1 MFTSK
6 TAGLFAV
13 ALTAAIALR
22 SEAASAAFPSHETA
36 AQILAE
42 TQRVADW
49 QLAHLDTSYVPIK
62 PADDKSQRGWVYGAF
77 FVGLT
82 ALAERS
88 PDPKYAE
95 AVFAQGKRQNWG
107 LERRLFHADDYV
119 IGQSWI
125 WAYER
130 AHDPKMIAPI
140 KARLDAIAAAAPKV
154 SLEFGDDPPPGVE
167 HACQLRWCWS
177 DALFMGP
184 PAWAELSRATADPKY
199 LLYAD
204 GEYWA
209 TVDYLFDKKE
219 SLFSRDSRFFARHG
233 PHGERIF
240 WSRGNGW
247 VYAGLARMLQFLP
260 RDYPSRP
267 RYETLFRK
275 MSERLVALQKP
286 DGCWS
291 ASLLAPPEGMPPE
304 TSGTGFFT
312 FGLAYGVKAGL
323 LPEPRFRAAAMR
335 GWAALKAAVHPDG
348 KLGWVQPI
356 GAAPDAVSADDTQLY
371 GVGAFLLAGSAMFD
385 LAAPAGTQLTIRNP
399 LDLAHVAAE
408 VEIPASLLPR
418 GILSGEWVVAVEG
431 QIAPLQILKRGSAV
445 AVLDL
450 PAHGSV
456 EAVVRRRVPSDPA
469 PDDFVRA
476 TIPVKQGDGYRQMPR
491 FVVPKSHVIHDPL
504 FPIEGAGWE
513 SDRAG
518 YRVYLDKRNTVD
530 VFGKKLPG
538 AVLHLIGQGRDPYKG
553 SYHDESDWG
562 MDIWH
567 VGDSLGAGSLG
578 VLRGGMATQIGDT
591 RRIVAAVESSGP
603 VVAAM
608 RIESGGWRMGRRPA
622 NLIVRYSIASG
633 SRLMMVSASASR
645 GVLLVAGFGKYPNT
659 VFIRSDAATGW
670 GYVATWG
677 QQSENGKD
685 VVGMALF
692 YPVAEVSSATDD
704 GRSYYVRFKN
714 PAKAR
719 YAVAAAWVKEGGG
732 ITDEAGFRAYLD
744 QTAAELS
751 HPAVVTAGGGQPT
764 APW

>member
-1 MFTSK
+1 MIKFGA
-6 TAGLFAV
+6 AGLFAA
-13 ALTAAIALR
+13 ALSAAIALR
-22 SEAASAAFPSHETA
+22 GEAASAASPSHETA

-49 QLAHLDTSYVPIK
+49 QLAHLDTFYVASK
-62 PADDKSQRGWVYGAF
+62 PADDKSQRGWVYGAL

-82 ALAERS
+82 ALADRS

-95 AVFAQGKRQNWG
+95 AVFAQGKRQDWG
-107 LERRLFHADDYV
+107 LENRPFHADDYV

-140 KARLDAIAAAAPKV
+140 KARLDAIAAAAPKA
-154 SLEFGDDPPPGVE
+154 SLEFGDDPPSGVE
-167 HACQLRWCWS
+167 RTCQMRWCWS
-177 DALFMGP
+177 DALFMAP
-184 PAWAELSRATADPKY
+184 PAWAELSRATRDPKY
-199 LLYAD
+199 LSFAD
-204 GEYWA
+204 EEYWA
-209 TVDYLFDKKE
+209 TTAYLFDEKE
-219 SLFSRDSRFFARHG
+219 NLFSRDSRFFERRG

-247 VYAGLARMLQFLP
+247 VYAGLARTLQFLP
-260 RDYPSRP
+260 RDYSSRP
-267 RYETLFRK
+267 RYAALFRK
-275 MSERLVALQKP
+275 MSERLVALQRP
-286 DGCWS
+286 DGYWS

-312 FGLAYGVKAGL
+312 FGLAYGVTSGL

-356 GAAPDAVSADDTQLY
+356 GAAPDVVSADDTQLY

-399 LDLAHVAAE
+399 LDMARTAAPI
-408 VEIPASLLPR
+408 EIPASLLPR
-418 GILSGEWVVAVEG
+418 GISHNEWIISVRG
-431 QIAPLQILKRGSAV
+431 QIAPLQILKRGAAV

-450 PAHGSV
+450 PVHGSIA
-456 EAVVRRRVPSDPA
+456 AVVRRRAPSDPA

-476 TIPVKQGDGYRQMPR
+476 TIPVKVGDNYWQMPR
-491 FVVPKSHVIHDPL
+491 FIVPKTHVIHDPL

-518 YRVYLDKRNTVD
+518 YRVYLDKRNSVD
-530 VFGKKLPG
+530 AYGKKLPG

-591 RRIVAAVESSGP
+591 RRIVAAVEASGP
-603 VVAAM
+603 VLAAM
-608 RIESGGWRMGRRPA
+608 RIENHGWRMGRHPA
-622 NLIVRYSIASG
+622 DLVAHYSIASG
-633 SRLMMVSASASR
+633 SWLTMVSASASR
-645 GVLLVAGFGKYPNT
+645 GVPLVAGFGKYPNT
-659 VFIRSDAATGW
+659 VLIRSNAVSGW
-670 GYVATWG
+670 GYIASWG
-677 QQSENGKD
+677 RQSENGKD
-685 VVGMALF
+685 DVGMALF
-692 YPVAEVSSATDD
+692 YPLAEIGVATDD
-704 GRSYYVRFKN
+704 GRSYYIRFKK

-719 YAVAAAWVKEGGG
+719 YAIAAAWAREGGG
-732 ITDEAGFRAYLD
+732 IPDEADFRAYLD
-744 QTAAELS
+744 RTAAELS
-751 HPAVVTAGGGQPT
+751 HPAVVTAGSGQPM
-764 APW
+764 AP